1 MKNDITNSATNI
13 DDLIA
18 SVEFEELKN
27 IDTLIEG
34 GYIIFYVYSD
44 IGVVITR
51 NIDKINYYL
60 GVKINE
66 IIKLCIVDISSV
78 IISESEYFCI
88 NEVKNQSKFFFDL
101 TNKEINLKERN
112 EMVNKGKDENLS
124 DIELDLNDEI
134 LEEEKEKNKFMQTV
148 NPLLLVGD
156 KNDKKD
162 EDMENEE
169 GNEINDGENNG
180 KEKEIEFNQKENSK
194 DNNFNNIHFVVQNF
208 IDTDG
213 KNEINDEEENKE
225 ENEVEEKPYE
235 IQDDTLIILS
245 GEMTEE
251 INKELEKILFNTS
264 TKDESPFEYIGYYNE
279 ENSKKPKKRRRKEV
293 TDNIQNKV
301 NDEDEEYNDY
311 ILIFKKNGIPYEKKI
326 CLNRIKKIV
335 FKNCSFSYNSIYYL
349 KQFIVMLSKYKFL
362 KFAIYKII

>member
-1 MKNDITNSATNI
+1 MGCTMKVIDEEQTKPDLIQYESYTKSNPETMEILFYRLDWKIRPEICVYQKLEHKVIEKEEANNI

-194 DNNFNNIHFVVQNF
+194 DNNFNNIH
-208 IDTDG
+208 
-213 KNEINDEEENKE
+213 
-225 ENEVEEKPYE
+225 
-235 IQDDTLIILS
+235 S
-245 GEMTEE
+245 A
-251 INKELEKILFNTS
+251 
-264 TKDESPFEYIGYYNE
+264 
-279 ENSKKPKKRRRKEV
+279 
-293 TDNIQNKV
+293 
-301 NDEDEEYNDY
+301 
-311 ILIFKKNGIPYEKKI
+311 
-326 CLNRIKKIV
+326 
-335 FKNCSFSYNSIYYL
+335 
-349 KQFIVMLSKYKFL
+349 KF
-362 KFAIYKII
+362 Y